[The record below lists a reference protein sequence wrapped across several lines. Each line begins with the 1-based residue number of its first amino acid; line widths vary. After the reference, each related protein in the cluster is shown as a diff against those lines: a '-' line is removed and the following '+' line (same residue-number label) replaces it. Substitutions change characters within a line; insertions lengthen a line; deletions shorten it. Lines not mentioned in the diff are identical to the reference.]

1 MKILAGLF
9 CVLISLFS
17 YSQIEGV
24 TFLETNFSGNK
35 EVAKRVANLD
45 SIFVYTT
52 DTLSLPLIDDFSKN
66 HFQQYDKSGV
76 GSNVTKIKVYSVL
89 NAKTLLPLNNT
100 THYTTIQTFTNRHDA
115 ILKKDT
121 LILNESVDVKSGA
134 LNKYPVEYTS
144 KLAFP
149 TYTIYDTVDN
159 VVNLPDTVK
168 FTSDEFVQD
177 SSIVFFI
184 QLKDK
189 NAFWLDQNVYR
200 NFTFPINPW
209 TLGVATFDGLDMY
222 GYPYNINTS
231 MRGYGDYLTSKP
243 INLSG
248 LKIKDS
254 VYFSF
259 LYQPKGFGD
268 APENVTVGTSN
279 QHDSLSL
286 QFYNATYD
294 RWFTVWS
301 KTVSDDPVKF
311 EKQSKEFQKVH
322 FCLKDSTYF
331 KSNFQFRFVNY
342 GDLSGSLDHFH
353 LDYVKFRKNSGYQD
367 TIFKDF
373 AFVYPIG
380 SMIKGYTSVPWE
392 HFKLSETK
400 YLNDSLLISIRNG
413 SNIPENNQD
422 GELKVLDK
430 NNSLVQQFTLS
441 GVELSGKVVNY
452 APFTSY
458 FTYHD
463 FSKVNSFVDN
473 SSNSKAT
480 FKIVANVSAPFLN
493 LPDNDTSYTDQIF
506 DDYYAYDDGTAEG
519 AYGLKSAQAR
529 LAYHFKPLIADSLLG
544 VQIHF
549 VPSVIDKTQ
558 KQFAIT
564 VWNDANG
571 IPGEVIY
578 EDDDFSLREPKYQT
592 IRNTYTAYY
601 FKDFQR
607 LPILSDFYIGLRQV
621 ESDPLNIGFD
631 KNLNSQHETFFSTDG
646 LNWSKSGF
654 SGSLMIRPI
663 FATES
668 NKTVSLQSNIDEIND
683 FIFYPNPVSDI
694 LTISLSDKGFDGAEL
709 LDVNGIVVHRIDK
722 IERTIDLSS
731 FSSGVY
737 FFKLINNN
745 QVHKL
750 IKQ

>member
-1 MKILAGLF
+1 MKIF
-9 CVLISLFS
+9 FIFFSVFISLVS
-17 YSQIEGV
+17 YSQVEKV
-24 TFLETNFSGNK
+24 SYLETNLSGK
-35 EVAKRVANLD
+35 KAFKKRSGNLD

-52 DTLSLPLIDDFSKN
+52 DTLSLPITEDFSKN
-66 HFQQYDKSGV
+66 HFQQYDRSGI
-76 GSNVTKIKVYSVL
+76 GSNVSALKVYSVL
-89 NAKTLLPLNNT
+89 NAKTSFPLNKPNQF
-100 THYTTIQTFTNRHDA
+100 TTIQTFTYQHDVL
-115 ILKKDT
+115 LKKDT
-121 LILNESVDVKSGA
+121 LILHEPVAIKVGV
-134 LNKYPVEYTS
+134 LNKYPIDYAS
-144 KLAFP
+144 KLGYP
-149 TYTIYDTVDN
+149 TYTIYDTIDGGN
-159 VVNLPDTVK
+159 NSPDTVK
-168 FTSDEFVQD
+168 FVSDEFIQD
-177 SSIVFFI
+177 SSMVFFV

-189 NAFWLDQNVYR
+189 NAYWLDEYVYR

-209 TLGVATFDGLDMY
+209 TLGVATFDGLDAY

-243 INLSG
+243 INLAG
-248 LKIKDS
+248 LKLKDS

-259 LYQPKGFGD
+259 LYQPKGLGD

-301 KTVSDDPVKF
+301 KTVSDDPSIF

-373 AFVYPIG
+373 AFVYPLG
-380 SMIKGYTSVPWE
+380 SMIKGYTFVPWE
-392 HFKLSETK
+392 HFNLSDTK

-422 GELKVLDK
+422 GELKVYDSNK
-430 NNSLVQQFTLS
+430 SLLQKFTLS
-441 GVELSGKVVNY
+441 GIELSGNVVNY

-458 FTYHD
+458 FTFHD

-473 SSNSKAT
+473 SSDSKAT
-480 FKIVANVSAPFLN
+480 FKIVANISAPFLN

-506 DDYYAYDDGTAEG
+506 EDYYAYDDGTAEG

-529 LAYHFKPLIADSLLG
+529 LAYRFSPLIADSLLG

-549 VPSVIDKTQ
+549 VPSVNDKSK
-558 KQFAIT
+558 KQFALV
-564 VWNDANG
+564 VWNDNKG
-571 IPGEVIY
+571 LPGEVIY

-592 IRNTYTAYY
+592 IRNAYTTYY
-601 FKDFQR
+601 FKDFLR
-607 LPILSDFYIGLRQV
+607 LPITSDFYVGLRQV

-631 KNLNSQHETFFSTDG
+631 KNLNSQNKTFFSTDG
-646 LNWSKSGF
+646 INWSKSGI

-663 FATES
+663 FTTES
-668 NKTVSLQSNIDEIND
+668 NKTVNVQNNAKEEMGVVV
-683 FIFYPNPVSDI
+683 YPNPVHDI
-694 LTISLSDKGFDGAEL
+694 FTISVTDSNFEGAKL
-709 LDVNGIVVHRIDK
+709 LDINGVVVGNIQPN
-722 IERTIDLSS
+722 ERNFDLSN

-737 FFKLINNN
+737 FLKLINSN

>member
-1 MKILAGLF
+1 MKILVVLF
-9 CVLISLFS
+9 FVLISLFS
-17 YSQIEGV
+17 YSQIEAV

-35 EVAKRVANLD
+35 VFKKRDANLD
-45 SIFVYTT
+45 SIFVYNT
-52 DTLSLPLIDDFSKN
+52 DTLLLPIIDDFSKN
-66 HFQQYDKSGV
+66 HFQKYERSGE
-76 GSNVTKIKVYSVL
+76 GSNVNQLKVYSVL
-89 NAKTLLPLNNT
+89 DAKSLLPLSNSNHLT
-100 THYTTIQTFTNRHDA
+100 KVPTFTNRHDA

-121 LILNESVDVKSGA
+121 LIVNESVVIKVGT
-134 LNKYPVEYTS
+134 LNKYPIDYTS
-144 KLAFP
+144 KIVFP
-149 TYTIYDTVDN
+149 TYTIYDTINN

-168 FTSDEFVQD
+168 FTSDEFLQD
-177 SSIVFFI
+177 SSVVFLI

-200 NFTFPINPW
+200 NFTFPVNPW
-209 TLGVATFDGLDMY
+209 TLGVATFDGLDMN

-231 MRGYGDYLTSKP
+231 IRGYGDYLTSKP

-259 LYQPKGFGD
+259 LYQPKGYGD

-286 QFYNATYD
+286 QFYNPTYD
-294 RWFTVWS
+294 RWITVWS
-301 KTVSDDPVKF
+301 KTVSDDPVLF

-331 KSNFQFRFVNY
+331 KSNFKFRFVNY

-380 SMIKGYTSVPWE
+380 SMIKGYSSVPWE
-392 HFKLSETK
+392 HFKLSENK

-422 GELKVLDK
+422 GDLKVLDLS
-430 NNSLVQQFTLS
+430 NSLIQKFTLS
-441 GVELSGKVVNY
+441 GFKLSGDVVNY
-452 APFTSY
+452 SPFKSY

-463 FSKVNSFVDN
+463 FSKINPFVDN
-473 SSNSKAT
+473 TSKNSAL
-480 FKIVANVSAPFLN
+480 FKIIANASAPFLN
-493 LPDNDTSYTDQIF
+493 LSDNDTSFTEQVF

-544 VQIHF
+544 IQIHF
-549 VPSVIDKTQ
+549 VPSVIDKSK
-558 KQFAIT
+558 KQFALV
-564 VWNDANG
+564 VWNDNKG
-571 IPGEVIY
+571 VPGEVIY

-592 IRNTYTAYY
+592 IRNQYTTYY

-607 LPILSDFYIGLRQV
+607 LPITSDFYVGIRQV

-631 KNLNSQHETFFSTDG
+631 KNLNSQKETFFSTDG
-646 LNWSKSGF
+646 NNWSKSGI

-663 FATES
+663 FTTQS
-668 NKTVSLQSNIDEIND
+668 NKTVGLND
-683 FIFYPNPVSDI
+683 IIKEDNSIVFYPNPVYDRVT
-694 LTISLSDKGFDGAEL
+694 LSLGDSFFEGAVL
-709 LDVNGIVVHRIDK
+709 LDLNGIVIGE
-722 IERTIDLSS
+722 IQSNERNFDMTN
-731 FSSGVY
+731 FSPGVY
-737 FFKLINNN
+737 FIKLINSNK
-745 QVHKL
+745 VHKL